1 MLSRGDRLKL
11 FGMVLGVA
19 LVLVVAWSLAS
30 PLLVGWPL
38 ALYVCWRA
46 FPGIRADID
55 RVRQRHFPARE
66 WRI

>member
-1 MLSRGDRLKL
+1 MSYLDRWKL
-11 FGMVLGVA
+11 FGIVFAVA
-19 LVLVVAWSLAS
+19 LVLAFAWSFIS

-46 FPGIRADID
+46 LPAVRSDID
-55 RVRQRHFPARE
+55 AIRRYFFPARD

>member
-1 MLSRGDRLKL
+1 MSRTDRFKM
-11 FGMVLGVA
+11 FGGVVAVA

-46 FPGIRADID
+46 VPAVRSDID
-55 RVRQRHFPARE
+55 AIRRRFFPARE

>member
-1 MLSRGDRLKL
+1 MSLMDRWKL
-11 FGMVLGVA
+11 FGIVFGVA
-19 LVLVVAWSLAS
+19 LVLAFAWAFVS

-46 FPGIRADID
+46 APAVRSDITAIR
-55 RVRQRHFPARE
+55 RHFFPARE

>member
-1 MLSRGDRLKL
+1 VSYLDRWKL
-11 FGMVLGVA
+11 FGIVFAVA
-19 LVLVVAWSLAS
+19 LVLAFAWVFVS

-46 FPGIRADID
+46 LPAVRSDVARIR
-55 RVRQRHFPARE
+55 RHFFPARE

>member
-1 MLSRGDRLKL
+1 VSYLDRWKL
-11 FGMVLGVA
+11 FGIVFAVA
-19 LVLVVAWSLAS
+19 LVLAFAWSFIS

-46 FPGIRADID
+46 LPAVRSDID
-55 RVRQRHFPARE
+55 AIRRHFFPARE